1 MNLITTEIESILYFN
16 SIRNYTLSILDA
28 FNNIKQWTKNEDGT
42 HKESKIPI
50 TFGNYEKSIAL
61 EDIDKETYLSGNFN
75 FIPRIV
81 ITFQGMNKAPER
93 TTNKFQKISKKLFHD
108 DGTKELQFG
117 YNSVPYNFQYNMVI
131 QARGLNQAFQIVEQI
146 MPRFRPTYPI
156 SIQEYP
162 IFDEMTLTQLD
173 AEDPEFEI
181 IDEFDETDVNII
193 TVTIPLNL
201 RGNLYMP
208 LQVSGPIETVHL
220 FNHLW
225 EKKDYKDSQLASYYK
240 FYVDTETGKVVDC
253 EDEHY
258 APKRDEYDK

>member
-1 MNLITTEIESILYFN
+1 MSQINVEIENILFFN

-28 FNNIKQWTKNEDGT
+28 FNNIKHWVKNEDET
-42 HKESKIPI
+42 HKEEIIPI

-61 EDIDKETYLSGNFN
+61 EDIDKDTYLSGNFN

-81 ITFQGMNKAPER
+81 ITFEGMTKASDR
-93 TTNKFQKISKKLFHD
+93 TTNKFKKISKKIFHE

-117 YNSVPYNFQYNMVI
+117 YNSVPYDFQFNMVI

-156 SIQEYP
+156 SIHEYP
-162 IFDEMTLTQLD
+162 IFDDMTLTQLQ
-173 AEDPEFEI
+173 AEDPQFDI
-181 IDEFDETDVNII
+181 IDEFQDTDVNII

-208 LQVSGPIETVHL
+208 LQVAGPIETVHL
-220 FNHLW
+220 FNKLW
-225 EKKDYKDSQLASYYK
+225 DKKDYRDSEFPSYYK
-240 FYVDTETGKVVDC
+240 FYVDTETGIVE
-253 EDEHY
+253 EDYDECHS
-258 APKRDEYDK
+258 APRLHRD